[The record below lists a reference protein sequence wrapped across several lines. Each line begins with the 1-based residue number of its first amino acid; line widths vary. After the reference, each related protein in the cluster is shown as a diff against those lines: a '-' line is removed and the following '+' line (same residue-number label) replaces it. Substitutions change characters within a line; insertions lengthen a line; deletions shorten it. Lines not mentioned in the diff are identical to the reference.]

1 MDKLFLILYYSDL
14 KNCAIMIFGFVILTV
29 IHMMCIFFLYQ
40 VCQHEQEQA
49 MLKERARKL
58 ERRLGTL
65 DSEYTQQMDN
75 LRAAYHKTLSTT
87 LDRDLQGEE
96 NIRQR
101 YQAEIEHLRV
111 FLLMYLFL
119 LI

>member
-1 MDKLFLILYYSDL
+1 M
-14 KNCAIMIFGFVILTV
+14 V
-29 IHMMCIFFLYQ
+29 FFLLK
-40 VCQHEQEQA
+40 VSQHEQEQA
-49 MLKERARKL
+49 LLKERTRKL

-111 FLLMYLFL
+111 CIKEVFFFN
-119 LI
+119 